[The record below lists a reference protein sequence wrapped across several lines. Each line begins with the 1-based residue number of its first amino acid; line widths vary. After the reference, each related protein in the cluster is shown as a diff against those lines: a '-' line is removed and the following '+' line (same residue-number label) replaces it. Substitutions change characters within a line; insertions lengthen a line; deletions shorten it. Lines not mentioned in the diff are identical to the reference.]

1 MQFFLCFMMFVL
13 MFFLMFLIIAARA
26 PGLQHRAFFRKSIQ
40 YGNATRL
47 QADDGSD
54 RGHARVLLRWAEVP
68 VESGDRRRR
77 ASSPFCTD
85 EELSK
90 VLPPRNLVVGASR
103 DTQHQQHQHV
113 DEAASQRVGST
124 AWMPTS
130 TAKRSGG
137 ALRILGDATEP
148 ECVP

>member
-1 MQFFLCFMMFVL
+1 MHRLVAQTTLVF
-13 MFFLMFLIIAARA
+13 
-26 PGLQHRAFFRKSIQ
+26 PGLGWLKEVKRQRPVCH
-40 YGNATRL
+40 
-47 QADDGSD
+47 
-54 RGHARVLLRWAEVP
+54 VP
-68 VESGDRRRR
+68 VSLAHLPESPP
-77 ASSPFCTD
+77 PFCTD

-103 DTQHQQHQHV
+103 DTQRQQHQHV

-130 TAKRSGG
+130 MAKRSGG
-137 ALRILGDATEP
+137 VLRILGHATEP

>member
-1 MQFFLCFMMFVL
+1 MHRLVAQTTLVF
-13 MFFLMFLIIAARA
+13 
-26 PGLQHRAFFRKSIQ
+26 PGL
-40 YGNATRL
+40 GW
-47 QADDGSD
+47 
-54 RGHARVLLRWAEVP
+54 LREVKPQLPPPTLP
-68 VESGDRRRR
+68 VSLAHLPESPP
-77 ASSPFCTD
+77 PFCTALK
-85 EELSK
+85 LSR